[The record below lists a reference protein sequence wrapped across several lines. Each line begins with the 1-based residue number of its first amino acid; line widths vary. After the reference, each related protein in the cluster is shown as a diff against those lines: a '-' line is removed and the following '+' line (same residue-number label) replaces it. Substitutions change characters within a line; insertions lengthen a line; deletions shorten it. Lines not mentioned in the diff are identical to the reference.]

1 MLSWSAIWRNISST
15 MKSQTNHSD
24 IFLKF
29 SSTYST
35 NIRPK
40 LVNSSPLFRSISW
53 KFLAILFP
61 AITMVALVIGAAY
74 TYMQIKLTEQ
84 DLIKKIE
91 TISQVHSLAVA
102 HPLWTLDIDGLNRSL
117 KTIALHP
124 EIVCVDVIEEGTNEP
139 YQWPPSCADN
149 NDTSKLFSKN
159 LLLDNQSLGK
169 LDLYYTNMPQRDQLK
184 QDLLKWALFFFLLV
198 SFAAVTAYLTL
209 QYTVGRPIKR
219 LMTSIKKTE
228 NSDALET
235 VEWSSND
242 ELGNVISAYNN
253 MINQIE
259 QNTDELVSARQQAE
273 AAAYTKSR
281 FLANMSHELRT
292 PLNAVIGITEML
304 REEAEEEKN
313 DTEPFDRV
321 AMSGRHL
328 LQLIDDILDF
338 SKLEAGRVTI
348 SMEQIDL
355 GELLSEV
362 CTTIHPMAENRN
374 NRLQLDFSGSP
385 DTITTDPFRLKQILI
400 NLLSNACKFTDRG
413 EIFLKVGQSTNT
425 KDRIFFTVRDTGIGI
440 SEDQHER
447 LFSDFV
453 QADISTTRQY
463 GGSGLG
469 LAISQRLCELLGGRI
484 SLQSTLGKGSEFS
497 FTLLT
502 NPT

>member
-1 MLSWSAIWRNISST
+1 M
-15 MKSQTNHSD
+15 
-24 IFLKF
+24 
-29 SSTYST
+29 
-35 NIRPK
+35 
-40 LVNSSPLFRSISW
+40 NSVPLFRSISW
-53 KFLAILFP
+53 KFLVILIP
-61 AITMVALVIGAAY
+61 AITAAASVIGAAY
-74 TYMQIKLTEQ
+74 TYMQIKHSEKN
-84 DLIKKIE
+84 LIKKIE

-124 EIVCVDVIEEGTNEP
+124 EIVCVDVIEEDSNEP
-139 YQWPPSCADN
+139 YQWPPSCAEKSG
-149 NDTSKLFSKN
+149 TFELFSTD
-159 LLLDNQSLGK
+159 LFLDNQSLGK
-169 LDLYYTNMPQRDQLK
+169 LELYYTNMPLRDQLK
-184 QDLLKWALFFFLLV
+184 RELFNWALFFFLLV

-209 QYTVGRPIKR
+209 QYIVGRPIKQ
-219 LMTSIKKTE
+219 LMASIKKSE

-242 ELGNVISAYNN
+242 ELGNVISAYNS

-259 QNTDELVSARQQAE
+259 QNTDELVSAHQQAE

-304 REEAEEEKN
+304 REEAEEDEN

-328 LQLIDDILDF
+328 LYLIDDILDF
-338 SKLEAGRVTI
+338 SKLEAGKVTI
-348 SMEQIDL
+348 SMERINL
-355 GELLSEV
+355 AELLNDV
-362 CTTIHPMAENRN
+362 CTTIYPMAENRN
-374 NRLQLDFSGSP
+374 NQLQLDFSGTP
-385 DTITTDPFRLKQILI
+385 DTIITDPFRLKQILI
-400 NLLSNACKFTDRG
+400 NLLSNACKFTDKG

-425 KDRIFFTVRDTGIGI
+425 KDSVVFTVRDTGIGI
-440 SEDQHER
+440 SADQHEQ

-469 LAISQRLCELLGGRI
+469 LAISQRLCELLGGKI
-484 SLQSTLGKGSEFS
+484 FLQSTLGKGSEFS

-502 NPT
+502 NPSQL